1 MINTVH
7 RICFYFRFPC
17 EENIS
22 LPLVRTSLIGSI
34 NLGDQLKLA
43 LLPRTVVGVIVK
55 CLPV

>member
-7 RICFYFRFPC
+7 GICFYFRFPC
-17 EENIS
+17 EANIS

-43 LLPRTVVGVIVK
+43 LLPQTVVGVIVK

>member
-7 RICFYFRFPC
+7 GICFYFRFLC
-17 EENIS
+17 EWNIS